1 MSAQQWPPLTPD
13 RWRRLPPARSRRRR
27 TSPHAC
33 VGSGGLPRRQ
43 TDGGGL
49 PWRVP
54 GGEGPDPAA
63 RGLPAVVDG
72 GAETRVPE
80 PALRGGER
88 GEELMVVGG
97 EEAVGPG
104 HEFHRTRRCL
114 RARLF
119 VAPPPRRS
127 ICENASIESLLSG
140 GGAIESGRHPHAI
153 PLD

>member
-49 PWRVP
+49 PWRIP
-54 GGEGPDPAA
+54 GVEAFEK
-63 RGLPAVVDG
+63 VG

-88 GEELMVVGG
+88 GEELVVVGG

-104 HEFHRTRRCL
+104 HEFHRTRWCL

-119 VAPPPRRS
+119 LAPPPRRS